1 MTAKA
6 SVRAIR
12 ERSARLRRFLTILS
26 VALAGLFVLERFG
39 LALTRLA
46 GHEAGAWG
54 QLAVQAVAACPEVF
68 YLVALWWVRQ
78 ALAAFARGEFFA
90 PTITRMLDRVG
101 VALAAGA
108 LVGTFVV
115 PAAQRALGAGPGYW
129 IAFDVA
135 GVVLGA
141 LGLSL
146 TVIAHVLRRAS
157 AVQAELDEMF

>member
-1 MTAKA
+1 MTTNA

-12 ERSARLRRFLTILS
+12 ERSARLRRFLTVLS
-26 VALAGLFVLERFG
+26 FALAGMFLLERFG
-39 LALTRLA
+39 LVGMQAAAGGAWRRLA
-46 GHEAGAWG
+46 
-54 QLAVQAVAACPEVF
+54 LQAVATSPEVF

-108 LVGTFVV
+108 LAGTFVV
-115 PAAQRALGAGPGYW
+115 PPLQRALGADPGYW

-146 TVIAHVLRRAS
+146 TVIAHVLRRAC
-157 AVQAELDEMF
+157 AVQAELDEIF